1 MRIKK
6 GHTSGRYDRTPSSLR
21 ALVEKLIVRHQR
33 NVLSL
38 TEVSKESREQALRDV
53 AQEHNWSV
61 VTGDR
66 GGMDDCAIMW
76 DRDEFSHVASGT
88 HVLSGYTYD
97 AKGGGVVYAAWAV
110 IQNSAHKRLLEI
122 AAHMASGVDREG
134 GLNGAVQR
142 VRKWRKDSRALKAM
156 WNELADKY
164 DVDAIDVTCDWNVN
178 IRLTFYRLLF
188 KRKYP
193 GMTLALPPRKNLP
206 EIGTL
211 GSRIIDFSFTRGTIR
226 RVPGTYHILP
236 RDDASDHRPFIQDY
250 DLT

>member
-6 GHTSGRYDRTPSSLR
+6 GHTSGRYDRSKASLK
-21 ALVEKLIVRHQR
+21 ALVEKLITRHKR
-33 NVLSL
+33 NVISL
-38 TEVSKESREQALRDV
+38 TEVSREGREEALR
-53 AQEHNWSV
+53 ELCREYGWGV
-61 VTGDR
+61 VTGDK

-76 DRDEFSHVASGT
+76 DEEDFTHIASGT

-110 IQNSAHKRLLEI
+110 IQDASRQRLLEI
-122 AAHMASGVDREG
+122 AAHMASGVDRKG

-142 VRKWRKDSRALKAM
+142 VRKWRKDSRALKAL

-178 IRLTFYRLLF
+178 IRMIFYRLLF

-206 EIGTL
+206 EVGTL
-211 GSRIIDFSFTRGTIR
+211 GNRIIDFSFIRGTIR
-226 RVPGTYHILP
+226 RVPGTYHILA
-236 RDDASDHRPFIQDY
+236 RDDASDHRPFIQEY
-250 DLT
+250 EL